1 MSALAAMIRGST
13 ALANAVLVPEQSV
26 APTEEGS
33 MVRMPE
39 LTRERSMVKVPL
51 ELLPPTG
58 IPTPMPAV
66 GTGPPGTAEKR
77 ELRSKL
83 VSWSPPAI
91 PGPATVVGVEL
102 MSSLLGVRVGVVSI
116 WLRTSGMK
124 EREKSASYRIENLLT
139 ETCSGILYRCLV

>member
-1 MSALAAMIRGST
+1 MSALAARMRGST
-13 ALANAVLVPEQSV
+13 ALANVVLVLALSV
-26 APTEEGS
+26 VPTEEGS

-39 LTRERSMVKVPL
+39 LTRDRSMVKVPL

-58 IPTPMPAV
+58 IPTPIPAV
-66 GTGPPGTAEKR
+66 GAVPPGTLEKR

-116 WLRTSGMK
+116 
-124 EREKSASYRIENLLT
+124 
-139 ETCSGILYRCLV
+139 

>member
-1 MSALAAMIRGST
+1 MSALAARIRGST
-13 ALANAVLVPEQSV
+13 TLANVVLVPV
-26 APTEEGS
+26 PRAVLTEEGS
-33 MVRMPE
+33 TVRMPE

-58 IPTPMPAV
+58 IPTPMPVV
-66 GTGPPGTAEKR
+66 GTLPPGTAEKR

-116 WLRTSGMK
+116 WLRTSGM
-124 EREKSASYRIENLLT
+124 ERGRFQSCNIVHFLRNL
-139 ETCSGILYRCLV
+139 